1 MFERLRCRAPS
12 LGFAPSGSRHAVP
25 YVGHLRAPVAGLSPA
40 TAMAAAWPSECLV
53 YCSFIF
59 LCGVHHIALLSPPK
73 NVIYPYVQQSGNKIS
88 RKSVLCGSQNT
99 VLQGKVQ
106 ACSSPIL
113 VLRGLPTFYFLLRA
127 NGGARAHQKKKGACS
142 SPLALACLSCEPGL
156 RLLGSSLAGQCPSH
170 GLLPP
175 FCWHIRSLDCGHERT
190 NPLTL
195 VEISSPVLMLFFDN
209 RL

>member
-1 MFERLRCRAPS
+1 MFGVLLIYLSLWRAPHCTPLAPEKCDLS
-12 LGFAPSGSRHAVP
+12 LCAAIGKQNQPEVRPVRESEYRSSREGTGMLIADT
-25 YVGHLRAPVAGLSPA
+25 R
-40 TAMAAAWPSECLV
+40 AAWPAH
-53 YCSFIF
+53 F
-59 LCGVHHIALLSPPK
+59 LFPF
-73 NVIYPYVQQSGNKIS
+73 
-88 RKSVLCGSQNT
+88 
-99 VLQGKVQ
+99 
-106 ACSSPIL
+106 ACKW
-113 VLRGLPTFYFLLRA
+113 RR
-127 NGGARAHQKKKGACS
+127 ARAPKKKGACS